1 MPNPSTNELLSF
13 GDALFLYLERE
24 GVPIN
29 VASVAIFDGE
39 IALEQLVPYL
49 DAKRERIP
57 RFRQRVVSPPFNV
70 GLPSWENDPSFDVH
84 NHVHALTLKKGT
96 EAELKEVASRVLS
109 TTLDRRHPLWHI
121 TLVRGLKANRSAII
135 VRVHHALA
143 DGISGVGIL
152 HELLDATPDVP
163 RLPKRK
169 LRAPEAPPQRDPV
182 SLMVEGIVGTCM
194 YAAQRAMEAQ
204 GQMLKVAQQIVAGM
218 SGAAE
223 NPGAMNGGGGGAS
236 AFDQISQ
243 LLPELAAAT
252 YRLPF
257 NKTICH
263 GPQNFRWAHVPLAD
277 IKAVKNACGVTVNDV
292 ILSIITSA
300 IRRYAIKHNAQIDG
314 RLVRIVVPVN
324 VRGDGDVAD
333 LGNEITFIPA
343 SIPLD
348 IPEGRELI
356 QAVHDRMMFLK
367 VARIGELVGIAASI
381 FGAIPTPVQAFLG
394 PIASQLPIS
403 ACNTICTNVPGPQH
417 PLYLLGHKMAAIYP
431 YVPIGGEMG
440 MNCAVLTYDGMAYFG
455 FIGDAGATPDVECF
469 EKFVGESFAEICKA
483 MGVRPQSKTAS
494 RKKAAPAAK
503 SRKKTVAVAAGVA
516 HKRIRRQKP
525 APPVVAEEVAPADVV
540 TEEAAPADD
549 VTHEGAQSESHESQP
564 QPRAFTARA

>member
-13 GDALFLYLERE
+13 GDALFLYVERE
-24 GVPIN
+24 GIPIN

-39 IALEQLVPYL
+39 IELEELVPYL

-70 GLPSWENDPSFDVH
+70 GLPSWENDPNFDVR
-84 NHVHALTLKKGT
+84 NHVRAVTLKKGT
-96 EAELKEVASRVLS
+96 EAELKDVASRVLS
-109 TTLDRRHPLWHI
+109 TTLDRRRPLWDI
-121 TLVRGLKANRSAII
+121 VLVRGLKANRSAII

-152 HELLDATPDVP
+152 HELLDATAEYP

-204 GQMLKVAQQIVAGM
+204 GQMLQVAQQIVAGI
-218 SGAAE
+218 SGATEAIP
-223 NPGAMNGGGGGAS
+223 NGNGGAGS
-236 AFDQISQ
+236 APALDQITQ
-243 LLPELAAAT
+243 LLPELASAT

-257 NKTICH
+257 NKTICQ

-300 IRRYAIKHNAQIDG
+300 IRRYAQKHDALIDG
-314 RLVRIVVPVN
+314 KLVRIVVPVN
-324 VRGDGDVAD
+324 MRGNGNVAD

-343 SIPLD
+343 SVPLD
-348 IPEGRELI
+348 VPEGRELI

-417 PLYLLGHKMAAIYP
+417 PLYLLGHKMVAIYP

-440 MNCAVLTYDGMAYFG
+440 MNCAVLTYDGTAYFG

-469 EKFVGESFAEICKA
+469 EKFVTESFAAICKGV
-483 MGVRPQSKTAS
+483 GVRQQRGNAPAPKRPRKRVP
-494 RKKAAPAAK
+494 RKKVHAPVIAE
-503 SRKKTVAVAAGVA
+503 
-516 HKRIRRQKP
+516 Q
-525 APPVVAEEVAPADVV
+525 VVTAEEVVASAKQPVESVIA
-540 TEEAAPADD
+540 EKAFAAKA
-549 VTHEGAQSESHESQP
+549 
-564 QPRAFTARA
+564 